1 MSLETLT
8 EKNLHNM
15 TYLSENLSN
24 LEKVYNESFS
34 KYNIAPR
41 VDQVEKKIERLNEI
55 LTKDIPTK
63 INNIREKSGLG
74 EDLDDSQRWENPP
87 DLRIQSD
94 KDIKAG
100 YKKNKKKKARKA
112 KVNLETEVPEE
123 GDSTPEELAEEA
135 TKGLVRARNDKGH
148 YVKDDPT
155 TPQNEAWVKKK

>member
-1 MSLETLT
+1 MSYVLLSLLLLLLILYYLYDSKKVIEGMSLETLT

-100 YKKNKKKKARKA
+100 YKKNKKKKFYS
-112 KVNLETEVPEE
+112 E
-123 GDSTPEELAEEA
+123 
-135 TKGLVRARNDKGH
+135 
-148 YVKDDPT
+148 
-155 TPQNEAWVKKK
+155 

>member
-1 MSLETLT
+1 MSYVLLSLLLLLLILYYLYDSKKVIEGMSLETLT
-8 EKNLHNM
+8 EKNLHNI
-15 TYLSENLSN
+15 TYLSENLNN

-100 YKKNKKKKARKA
+100 YKKNKKKKFYS
-112 KVNLETEVPEE
+112 E
-123 GDSTPEELAEEA
+123 
-135 TKGLVRARNDKGH
+135 
-148 YVKDDPT
+148 
-155 TPQNEAWVKKK
+155 

>member
-1 MSLETLT
+1 MSYVLLSLLLLLLILYYLYDSKKVIEGMSLETLT

-34 KYNIAPR
+34 KYNIEPR
-41 VDQVEKKIERLNEI
+41 IDEVEKKIERLNEI

-94 KDIKAG
+94 KDIKAD
-100 YKKNKKKKARKA
+100 YKKKK
-112 KVNLETEVPEE
+112 
-123 GDSTPEELAEEA
+123 
-135 TKGLVRARNDKGH
+135 
-148 YVKDDPT
+148 
-155 TPQNEAWVKKK
+155 